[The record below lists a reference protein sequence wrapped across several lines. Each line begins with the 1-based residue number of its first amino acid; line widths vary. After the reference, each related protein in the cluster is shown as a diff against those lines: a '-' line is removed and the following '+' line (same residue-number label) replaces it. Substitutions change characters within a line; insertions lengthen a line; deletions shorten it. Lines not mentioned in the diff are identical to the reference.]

1 MPLLNFTA
9 KEINIIVQAIRLAM
23 ESGELQELVK
33 VSEIN
38 VLRNKLQNVK
48 DVQKM
53 KFYVCYKSWDYEGCS
68 IPLVAFDSE
77 KKAKEWCEKEQGSL
91 SSLDVTYEELE
102 IE

>member
-33 VSEIN
+33 SSEIN

-48 DVQKM
+48 DV
-53 KFYVCYKSWDYEGCS
+53 
-68 IPLVAFDSE
+68 
-77 KKAKEWCEKEQGSL
+77 
-91 SSLDVTYEELE
+91 
-102 IE
+102 

>member
-48 DVQKM
+48 DV
-53 KFYVCYKSWDYEGCS
+53 
-68 IPLVAFDSE
+68 
-77 KKAKEWCEKEQGSL
+77 
-91 SSLDVTYEELE
+91 
-102 IE
+102 